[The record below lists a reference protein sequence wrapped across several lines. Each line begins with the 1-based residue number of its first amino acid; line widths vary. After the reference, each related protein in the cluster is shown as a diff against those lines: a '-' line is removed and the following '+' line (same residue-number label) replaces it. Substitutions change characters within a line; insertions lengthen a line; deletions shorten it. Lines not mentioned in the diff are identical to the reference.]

1 MSETNEKIAKLLRVQ
16 PGVIESLVKDMEK
29 ITKKER
35 ILEDLLEENAQT
47 IKETL
52 GILGVASLHAEDIA
66 ISIENV
72 LQHDDKVLFDMMGK
86 PDLVKP
92 ETTEKLIQA
101 SYEAVGGSPT
111 GFFLKEEKARQML
124 FKTPP
129 PAIIRGLG
137 YANVNELLEKERL
150 EEIFA
155 ALRFIETREWMNNV
169 FVREYEALTPR
180 DFEERPVKL
189 LVLQE
194 KWLSLAEKFLEKKYH
209 NVSHLKEL
217 GVIFVIP
224 IKLDISGET
233 LRLFSLILH
242 YLYEVPFYAKLSK
255 AYAKDPDSFSQK
267 LMSLIRGDVGEVPQ
281 SATNGFVRWLIV
293 QRYLAKDDERDA
305 RLFIPHV
312 NPEAIHWRK
321 AQKALADYGSKHP
334 ELQLSLFHNLDYVGD
349 FFPSRKMGELLVSF
363 DLVDNVMGLVK
374 RETLIKY
381 LYHQQEALWN
391 KIFAGFMGE
400 ERMEEL
406 ILEHLDK
413 GYIELAP

>member
-1 MSETNEKIAKLLRVQ
+1 MNETNEKIAKILRVQ
-16 PGVIESLVKDMEK
+16 EDVIERLIKGMES
-29 ITKKER
+29 ITHRER
-35 ILEDLLEENAQT
+35 VLEDILEENALI

-52 GILGVASLHAEDIA
+52 GILGVTTLHAEDIA
-66 ISIENV
+66 NAIENL
-72 LQHDDKVLFDMMGK
+72 LQHDDKILFDILGK
-86 PDLVKP
+86 PDLLKP
-92 ETTEKLIQA
+92 ETTEELIKA
-101 SYEAVGGSPT
+101 SYHAVGGSPV
-111 GFFLKEEKARQML
+111 GFFLKKEKARQML
-124 FKTPP
+124 LKTPP

-137 YANVNELLEKERL
+137 YTTVNELLEKERL

-155 ALRFIETREWMNNV
+155 ALRFIETKEWMNNV
-169 FVREYEALTPR
+169 FVREYEALMPD
-180 DFEERPVKL
+180 DFEERPLEL

-217 GVIFVIP
+217 GVVFVIP

-255 AYAKDPDSFSQK
+255 AYAKNLDSFSEK
-267 LMSLIRGDVGEVPQ
+267 FMSLIRGDVGEVPQ
-281 SATNGFVRWLIV
+281 SVTNGFVRWLIV
-293 QRYLAKDDERDA
+293 QRYLAKDDDHDK

-334 ELQLSLFHNLDYVGD
+334 ELQLNIFRNLDYVGD

-363 DLVDNVMGLVK
+363 DLVDNVFGLVK
-374 RETLIKY
+374 REMLIKY
-381 LYHQQEALWN
+381 LFHQQEALWN
-391 KIFAGFMGE
+391 RIFLGFMGE

-406 ILEHLDK
+406 ILEHLDE

>member
-1 MSETNEKIAKLLRVQ
+1 MNDDIKKVAKILRVQ
-16 PGVIESLVKDMEK
+16 PEVIERLMRDMEA
-29 ITKKER
+29 ITHREGV
-35 ILEDLLEENAQT
+35 LEDLLEENAST

-52 GILGVASLHAEDIA
+52 GILRISSLHAEDIA
-66 ISIENV
+66 NAIENL
-72 LQHDDKVLFDMMGK
+72 LQHDDRILFDILGK
-86 PDLVKP
+86 PDLLQP
-92 ETTEKLIQA
+92 ETTKGLIKA
-101 SYEAVGGSPT
+101 SYDAVGGNPAS
-111 GFFLKEEKARQML
+111 FFLKKEKARQML
-124 FKTPP
+124 LKTPP
-129 PAIIRGLG
+129 PAIMRGLG
-137 YANVNELLEKERL
+137 YTTVAELLEKERL

-169 FVREYEALTPR
+169 FVREYEALTPK
-180 DFEERPVKL
+180 DFEERPLEL
-189 LVLQE
+189 LVLPE

-217 GVIFVIP
+217 GVVFVIP
-224 IKLDISGET
+224 IKLDIAGEI

-242 YLYEVPFYAKLSK
+242 YLYEVPFYAKLTK
-255 AYAKDPDSFSQK
+255 AYAKNPDSFSQK
-267 LMSLIRGDVGEVPQ
+267 LMSLIRGDVGEIPKA
-281 SATNGFVRWLIV
+281 STNGFVRWLII
-293 QRYLAKDDERDA
+293 QRYLAKGDELDER
-305 RLFIPHV
+305 LFVPHV
-312 NPEAIHWRK
+312 NPEAIHWGN

-334 ELQLSLFHNLDYVGD
+334 ELRLNLFRNLDYVGD
-349 FFPSRKMGELLVSF
+349 FFPSRKIGELLVSF

-391 KIFAGFMGE
+391 RIFSGFMGS